1 MKNLIELIALEM
13 MMIDTLLSNGV
24 TIEIEV
30 EETPAPPTK
39 REVITEWLED
49 LGLTEHTDYEPNE
62 EMITMSLSE
71 LEVIKQEMDY
81 LRVRAEEGEEL
92 AQRLDALHSEFFPSQ
107 E

>member
-24 TIEIEV
+24 TIEVEV

-39 REVITEWLED
+39 RETITEWLED

-62 EMITMSLSE
+62 EMVTLSLSE
-71 LEVIKQEMDY
+71 LEVIKREMDT
-81 LRVRAEEGEEL
+81 LKVRAEEGEEL
-92 AQRLDALHSEFFPSQ
+92 ARKLDALHSEFFPSQ

>member
-13 MMIDTLLSNGV
+13 IMIDTLLSNGV
-24 TIEIEV
+24 IIEVEV

-49 LGLTEHTDYEPNE
+49 LGLTEHTDYKPNE

-92 AQRLDALHSEFFPSQ
+92 AQKLDALHSEFFPSQ